1 MFDDFLDD
9 PDDELIDIDEEE
21 GGDTPSVA
29 GLNVS
34 RENGDLQGHESVE
47 KNLIDILNSGS
58 VPHAMMFAGPEG
70 IGKSLMAYRLAR
82 HVLKHGV
89 GNDGQDSLF
98 GETPAAVETFQMDPA
113 DPVFRQVASGGHPDM
128 MVVERPM
135 DDRKGEQKSSVDV
148 DSARKVVPFLRMTAS
163 GDNGWRVVIVNDAD
177 TMNRNAQNAILKI
190 LEEPPPRA
198 LLILIVH
205 RAGAM
210 LPTIRSRCRMI
221 NFAPLPDNIV
231 LDLMARHDPS
241 LNKTDAAALATMAE
255 GRIGAAIRLLDEG
268 GLESVQAVLNL
279 LGEWPEWDWVR
290 IHQSADTLG
299 RMGQE
304 TAYRGFE
311 NIMMWTVQRLTFAK
325 ARGLDDPGAPLTAE
339 PLRRMLA
346 HYSLDE
352 WLEICEKLR
361 DHFSQ
366 IQIANLDRRQG
377 VLAAFACFH

>member
-9 PDDELIDIDEEE
+9 PDDELIDVEE
-21 GGDTPSVA
+21 GADVPAAA

-34 RENGDLQGHESVE
+34 RENASLQGHESVE

-82 HVLKHGV
+82 HVLKKGV
-89 GNDGQDSLF
+89 GDDGQDSLF
-98 GETPAAVETFQMDPA
+98 GGGPEPVTSLQMDSA
-113 DPVFRQVASGGHPDM
+113 DQIFRLVASGGHPDL
-128 MVVERPM
+128 MVIERPM
-135 DDRKGEQKSSVDV
+135 DERKGEQKSSVDV
-148 DSARKVVPFLRMTAS
+148 DSARKVAPFLRMTAS
-163 GDNGWRVVIVNDAD
+163 GANGWRVVIINDAD

-210 LPTIRSRCRMI
+210 VPTIRSRCRLI
-221 NFAPLPDNIV
+221 NFAPLPDDIV

-241 LNKTDAAALATMAE
+241 LNKADAAALATMAE
-255 GRIGAAIRLLDEG
+255 GRIGAAIRLLDDG
-268 GLESVQAVLNL
+268 GLEAVHAVLNL
-279 LGEWPEWDWVR
+279 LTSWPGWDWVR

-304 TAYRGFE
+304 AAYTSFQD
-311 NIMMWTVQRLTFAK
+311 ILLWTVQRLTFAK
-325 ARGLDDPGAPLTAE
+325 ARGLDDAGAPLTAE

-377 VLAAFACFH
+377 VLGAFACFH

>member
-9 PDDELIDIDEEE
+9 PDDELIDVEE
-21 GGDTPSVA
+21 GADIPLRA

-34 RENGDLQGHESVE
+34 RENATLQGHESVE
-47 KNLIDILNSGS
+47 KNLIDIINSGS

-82 HVLKHGV
+82 HILKNGV
-89 GNDGQDSLF
+89 GEDGQDSLF
-98 GETPAAVETFQMDPA
+98 GGGPEPVTSLQMDAA

-128 MVVERPM
+128 MVIERPM
-135 DDRKGEQKSSVDV
+135 DERKGEQKSTVDV
-148 DSARKVVPFLRMTAS
+148 DSARKVAPFLRMTAS
-163 GDNGWRVVIVNDAD
+163 GTNGWRVVIINDAD

-210 LPTIRSRCRMI
+210 VPTIRSRCRLI
-221 NFAPLPDNIV
+221 NFAPLPDDIV
-231 LDLMARHDPS
+231 LDLMARHEPT
-241 LNKTDAAALATMAE
+241 LNKADAAALATMAE
-255 GRIGAAIRLLDEG
+255 GRIGAAIRLLDDG
-268 GLESVQAVLNL
+268 GLEAVQAVLNL
-279 LGEWPEWDWVR
+279 LTAWPEWDWVR

-304 TAYRGFE
+304 ASYKSFQDILVWSVE
-311 NIMMWTVQRLTFAK
+311 RLTFAK
-325 ARGLDDPGAPLTAE
+325 ARGMDDPGAPLTAE

-366 IQIANLDRRQG
+366 VQIANLDRRQG
-377 VLAAFACFH
+377 VLGAFACF